1 MHGIENLSFIVRAEA
16 NLGTTVYNIYDEDV
30 QFFVRLTEGQ
40 RKKKNNTS
48 EIVILILIFVK
59 TEKNKQ
65 TNSRRYKFHQN
76 PSSGSTFSADIT
88 REQGLARWLE
98 ELTGSLARAEMLLT
112 KQQLGWRTSKG
123 SWGTR
128 GGGGFRNNKR
138 VKLGI
143 RVEVQRVKRR
153 SRQTA
158 VGILSTNNAPQKRIS
173 GTKTNDEDEDEGS
186 SEDKAASQQNP
197 SLASVPRTVRSR
209 PSAC

>member
-1 MHGIENLSFIVRAEA
+1 M
-16 NLGTTVYNIYDEDV
+16 
-30 QFFVRLTEGQ
+30 
-40 RKKKNNTS
+40 
-48 EIVILILIFVK
+48 ILILIFVK

-128 GGGGFRNNKR
+128 GGFRNNKR

-143 RVEVQRVKRR
+143 RVEVQRVKRS

-186 SEDKAASQQNP
+186 SKEKAAPQQNP
-197 SLASVPRTVRSR
+197 SLASSVPRTVRSR
-209 PSAC
+209 SSAAKNPTLR